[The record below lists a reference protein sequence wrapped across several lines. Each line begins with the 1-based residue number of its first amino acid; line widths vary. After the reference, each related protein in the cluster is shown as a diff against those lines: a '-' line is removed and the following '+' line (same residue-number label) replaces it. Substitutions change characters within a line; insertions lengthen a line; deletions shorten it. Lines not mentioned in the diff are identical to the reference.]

1 MKKLTI
7 REAGDFFRTGDNFLL
22 ITHCRPD
29 GDTVGSAAALCLGLR
44 KMGKKANI
52 LENLE
57 LTPRYAPLHKGL
69 TVSAPSGEETVVSV
83 DVASEKMFPKNYTGK
98 VDFRVDHHGTGTAF
112 AECQWVEPDAA
123 ACGNMIFS
131 LLQELE
137 IPMDCAIAE
146 AIYIAVSTDTGCF
159 RYSNTDAH
167 AFIVAAACARAGARI
182 YEINQELFETESL
195 NRLRLQGRLVENA
208 KFYRD
213 GKMVLCTIPY
223 EWTREMGL
231 TQDDTDNISGYP
243 RTIAGVELASTIRE
257 NPDGSCKLSVRAI
270 PGYDAAALCGTF
282 GGGGHKGAAGATI
295 VLPLAE
301 AVKAVEAAMLAL

>member
-1 MKKLTI
+1 MKNLTI
-7 REAGDFFRTGDNFLL
+7 REAGDFFRTRDNFLL

-29 GDTVGSAAALCLGLR
+29 GDTAGSAAALCLGLR

-52 LENLE
+52 LENPE
-57 LTPRYAPLHKGL
+57 LTPRYAHLQAGM
-69 TVSAPSGEETVVSV
+69 TVPAAQGEETVVSV
-83 DVASEKMFPKNYTGK
+83 DVASENMFPKNYTGK
-98 VDFRVDHHGTGTAF
+98 VDFRLDHHGKGTAF
-112 AECQWVEPDAA
+112 ADCQWVEADAA

-137 IPMDCAIAE
+137 ITMDGAMAE
-146 AIYIAVSTDTGCF
+146 AIYTAVSTDTGCF

-167 AFIVAAACARAGARI
+167 AFLAAAACAQAGARI
-182 YEINQELFETESL
+182 YEINQALFETESL

-213 GKMVLCTIPY
+213 GKMALCTIPY
-223 EWTREMGL
+223 TWTREMGL

-243 RTIAGVELASTIRE
+243 RTIQGVELASTIRE

-270 PGYDAAALCGTF
+270 PGYDAAALCGIF
-282 GGGGHKGAAGATI
+282 GGGGHTGAAGATI
-295 VLPLAE
+295 ALPLEE